1 MRLLNEDPK
10 SNLNFIFYDYLFELD
25 NYEKVMVIKELGIM
39 LLCVLKKTNIKIN
52 EDKVFSSQ
60 TIKILE
66 LLREIRKT
74 AEKESATGSLST

>member
-52 EDKVFSSQ
+52 EDKVFSS
-60 TIKILE
+60 
-66 LLREIRKT
+66 
-74 AEKESATGSLST
+74 